1 MATKTNWIVSIPNIS
16 SPGSFEEEDF
26 DSLVEAQQFLLQWY
40 GTVRSIPE
48 GLICEN
54 TYEVDSEE
62 DEESMNSP
70 HGFSFTAKPDA
81 DVPVQ
86 VLKDYFDK
94 AGIEWKR
101 NFGSMPTQHKCFE
114 YLNYRLGDFPEAEY
128 VGDNGIHIGVHQM
141 LSQDDLQYV
150 VDTIKKLY

>member
-62 DEESMNSP
+62 DEESEEENE
-70 HGFSFTAKPDA
+70 D
-81 DVPVQ
+81 
-86 VLKDYFDK
+86 DYN
-94 AGIEWKR
+94 AWAWRER
-101 NFGSMPTQHKCFE
+101 NRK
-114 YLNYRLGDFPEAEY
+114 
-128 VGDNGIHIGVHQM
+128 
-141 LSQDDLQYV
+141 
-150 VDTIKKLY
+150 